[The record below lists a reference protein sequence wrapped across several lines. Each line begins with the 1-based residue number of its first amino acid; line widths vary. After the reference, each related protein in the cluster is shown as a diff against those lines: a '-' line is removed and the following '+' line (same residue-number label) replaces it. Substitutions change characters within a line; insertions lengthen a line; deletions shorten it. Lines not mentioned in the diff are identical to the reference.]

1 MSAYTKTEVA
11 TIVAATP
18 LTFEM
23 AQKIALEIGK
33 SHRSVIAKAKSLGVD
48 YIPKSKPIA
57 KASNEPTKAAVLLA
71 IRTSLAL
78 PAREGDLTKAELS
91 AILMSL
97 A

>member
-1 MSAYTKTEVA
+1 MSAYTKTETAV
-11 TIVAATP
+11 IVAASP
-18 LTFEM
+18 LTFEG
-23 AQKIALEIGK
+23 AQKIALQIGK

-57 KASNEPTKAAVLLA
+57 KVNNEPTKASVLLA
-71 IRTSLAL
+71 IRKAMAL
-78 PAREGDLTKAELS
+78 PEREGDLTKAELS